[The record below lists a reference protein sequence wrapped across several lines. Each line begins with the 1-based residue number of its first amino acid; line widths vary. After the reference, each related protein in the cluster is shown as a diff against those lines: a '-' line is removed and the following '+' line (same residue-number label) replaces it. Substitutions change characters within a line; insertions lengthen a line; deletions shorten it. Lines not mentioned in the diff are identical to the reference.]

1 MKSLEDLKKMRDE
14 AKKKMTMRS
23 DDEYKYRVIV
33 GMATCGIA
41 AGARPVLNKLVE
53 EVAEHHL
60 PVTVLQTG
68 CIGMCTLEP
77 IVEIFDQEGNKTTYV
92 LMDATKASDVVT
104 RHLIEGEVI
113 TEYTVGKYKQ

>member
-1 MKSLEDLKKMRDE
+1 MKSLEDLKKMRDD
-14 AKKKMTMRS
+14 AKKKMAMRS
-23 DDEYKYRVIV
+23 DDDYKYRVVV

-53 EVAEHHL
+53 EVAQHHL
-60 PVTVLQTG
+60 PVTVTQTG

-77 IVEIFDQEGNKTTYV
+77 IVEIFDTEGNKTTYV
-92 LMDATKASDVVT
+92 LMTADKATEIVT
-104 RHLIEGEVI
+104 RHLIEGKVV